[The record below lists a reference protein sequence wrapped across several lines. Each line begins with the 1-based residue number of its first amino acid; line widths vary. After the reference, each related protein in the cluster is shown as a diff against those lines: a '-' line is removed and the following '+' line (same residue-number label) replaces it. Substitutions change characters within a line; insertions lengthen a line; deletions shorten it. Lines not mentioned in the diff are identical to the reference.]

1 MSLFYLDQ
9 LFILTFNITFDR
21 DYLILANFYPKT
33 KSQYEDGI
41 VSFQNITRFSFH
53 VSDSVDEKQKFRIKT
68 NHFPN
73 FSRFEWKLVPML
85 SPVHEVSSNWL
96 KLVLQNRR
104 QKTYSNF
111 SSEHETTNVLSLH
124 T

>member
-21 DYLILANFYPKT
+21 DYLILANLYPKT

-53 VSDSVDEKQKFRIKT
+53 VSDSVDEKQTFRIKT
-68 NHFPN
+68 NHFLN

-85 SPVHEVSSNWL
+85 SPVH
-96 KLVLQNRR
+96 
-104 QKTYSNF
+104 
-111 SSEHETTNVLSLH
+111 
-124 T
+124 